1 MKPLIA
7 ILLSSTL
14 VLSSCGS
21 TILSVAPASKT
32 PFVIETYT
40 IGQTQTGVTIEKTG
54 RITASSSLTLT
65 AQWAWEISK
74 INVREWQS
82 VKAGTVIA
90 TLKDTQNNYDLRYSQ
105 AVNTIKVQNA
115 SIETTRINLIQ
126 SVDAARI
133 NYERSRQAYDTLT
146 GKNALSYDTLVNTNS
161 KTLDAYNESYKTYLS
176 DAERIM
182 TSMLYEADKILGITT
197 NFEYANDAWEPY
209 LGTRVGDSRALA
221 NNEWNTTYSIRWDLR
236 AKIEKSKTINLT
248 DPIADFDT
256 ISKSYDQSR
265 KLADAMLYMLQNSV
279 VGGGLPQELLS
290 GWVAA
295 WNGQRA
301 TIQWSEWGYNG
312 WRAGTLTFFKWY
324 KNTETAN
331 RLALASLTRPLTADE
346 NTLINSNNDIH
357 ITYENA
363 RIDLK
368 DKIEN
373 ARLNFEQAKKS
384 YDTAQALKWAT
395 LVQLDA
401 NRENAKI
408 ALQQAERDASKLR
421 VTAPVDGVISRVI
434 ASVGLSVNIGSQIA
448 DFTGKQPQIIIDV
461 APSLVASLWVG
472 DSVGVLV
479 SGKSLTGIITAL
491 STVANAN
498 LLSTIRIAIADGGP
512 YLGESATVIFA
523 PTYREWDKASITLP
537 LDAVAIIAEWE
548 GEISIY
554 TSTGIIRQTVAIGQ
568 TSGDTMEILSPLTV
582 GSQVI
587 ITDMSNYDATKQTIE
602 KKKIAIPSPQIK
614 TGTGE

>member
-7 ILLSSTL
+7 IILISTL
-14 VLSSCGS
+14 LLSSCGS
-21 TILSVAPASKT
+21 TPVDPISPPKT
-32 PFVIETYT
+32 PFIVETYT
-40 IGQTQTGVTIEKTG
+40 IWQSQTGVTIEKTG

-74 INVREWQS
+74 INVREWQV

-105 AVNTIKVQNA
+105 ALNTLKVQNA
-115 SIETTRINLIQ
+115 SIETTRINLMQ
-126 SVDAARI
+126 SIDAARI
-133 NYERSRQAYDTLT
+133 GYERARQTYETLT
-146 GKNALSYDTLVNTNS
+146 GKNALAYDTLVNTNS
-161 KTLDAYNESYKTYLS
+161 KTLDTYNESYKTYLG

-221 NNEWNTTYSIRWDLR
+221 NNEWNTTYSIRGDLR
-236 AKIEKSKTINLT
+236 AKIEKSKIINIT
-248 DPIADFDT
+248 DPVADFDL

-265 KLADAMLYMLQNSV
+265 KLADAMLFMLQNSV
-279 VGGGLPQELLS
+279 IGGGLPGELLS
-290 GWVAA
+290 GWVAS
-295 WNGQRA
+295 WNGQRS
-301 TIQWSEWGYNG
+301 TIQAAEWGYNG

-331 RLALASLTRPLTADE
+331 QLALASLSRPLTPDE
-346 NTLINSNNDIH
+346 TTLVNSNNDIR

-395 LVQLDA
+395 LTQLDA

-421 VTAPVDGVISRVI
+421 VTAPIDGIISRVI
-434 ASVGLSVNIGSQIA
+434 ASVGQSVNIGSQIA
-448 DFTGKQPQIIIDV
+448 EFTGRQPQIIIDV
-461 APSLVASLWVG
+461 APSLVASLAVG
-472 DSVGVLV
+472 DSVWVLV
-479 SGKSLTGIITAL
+479 AERTLTGVITAL

-498 LLSTIRIAIADGGP
+498 LLSTIRIAIADAGP
-512 YLGESATVIFA
+512 YIGESATIRFIPESGTNISSGLA
-523 PTYREWDKASITLP
+523 LP
-537 LDAVAIIAEWE
+537 LDAVSIIAEWE
-548 GEISIY
+548 GEISLY
-554 TSTGIIRQTVAIGQ
+554 TSTGIVRQSIKIGQ
-568 TSGDTMEILSPLTV
+568 TLGDTIEVLSSLADGTQIIL
-582 GSQVI
+582 
-587 ITDMSNYDATKQTIE
+587 TDMSNYDASKQNIE
-602 KKKIAIPSPQIK
+602 KKKI
-614 TGTGE
+614 

>member
-7 ILLSSTL
+7 IFLLSTL
-14 VLSSCGS
+14 LLSACGS
-21 TILSVAPASKT
+21 TISGVTTIDKT
-32 PFVIETYT
+32 PFIIDTYT
-40 IGQTQTGVTIEKTG
+40 VGQTQTGITIEKTG
-54 RITASSSLTLT
+54 RITASSSLTLS
-65 AQWAWEISK
+65 AQGAGEISK
-74 INVREWQS
+74 ITVKEGQN
-82 VKAGTVIA
+82 VKAGAVIA

-105 AVNTIKVQNA
+105 AVNTLKVQNA
-115 SIETTRINLIQ
+115 SIETTRINLLQ

-133 NYERSRQAYDTLT
+133 SYERARQAYETLT

-221 NNEWNTTYSIRWDLR
+221 NNEWNTTYVVRGDLR
-236 AKIEKSKTINLT
+236 AKIEKSKNINLA
-248 DPIADFDT
+248 DPIVDFDT

-295 WNGQRA
+295 WNGQRG
-301 TIQWSEWGYNG
+301 TIQASEGGYNG
-312 WRAGTLTFFKWY
+312 WRAGTLTFFKGY
-324 KNTETAN
+324 KNTEIAN
-331 RLALASLTRPLTADE
+331 RLALASLSRAFTPEETILVS
-346 NTLINSNNDIH
+346 SNNDIR

-368 DKIEN
+368 DKVEN
-373 ARLNFEQAKKS
+373 ARLNFEQAQKS
-384 YDTAQALKWAT
+384 YDTAQALKSAT
-395 LVQLDA
+395 LIQLDA

-421 VTAPVDGVISRVI
+421 VTAPVDGIISRVI
-434 ASVGLSVNIGSQIA
+434 ASVGQTVNIGSQIA
-448 DFTGKQPQIIIDV
+448 EFTGRQPQIIIDV
-461 APSLVASLWVG
+461 APSLVASLAIG
-472 DSVGVLV
+472 DSVGILV
-479 SGKSLTGIITAL
+479 SEHTLTGIITAL

-498 LLSTIRIAIADGGP
+498 LLSTIRIAISDAGP
-512 YLGESATVIFA
+512 YIGESATVSFV
-523 PTYREWDKASITLP
+523 PQNETGNNGNLTLP
-537 LDAVAIIAEWE
+537 LDSVSIIAEGE
-548 GEISIY
+548 GELYIY
-554 TSTGIIRQTVAIGQ
+554 TQTGIVRQSIKIGQ
-568 TSGDTMEILSPLTV
+568 TLGDTIEVISPLANGT
-582 GSQVI
+582 QVI
-587 ITDMSNYDATKQTIE
+587 ITDMSNYDASKQILE
-602 KKKIAIPSPQIK
+602 KKKIATPSPQIK